1 MFVCMGACVGVFVCM
16 YALRIVS
23 MDKILCFI
31 NTLIIIVY
39 QSCAFG
45 KVSEIS
51 SGDDAEQKR
60 HMDRMHFII
69 ELHLQFVIF
78 VWQVFKNLFKD
89 GLAIQKDRI
98 REVRRY
104 AKEQRE
110 KQAKKRQDEI
120 DSLEN

>member
-1 MFVCMGACVGVFVCM
+1 M
-16 YALRIVS
+16 
-23 MDKILCFI
+23 
-31 NTLIIIVY
+31 Y

-45 KVSEIS
+45 KVTEIS
-51 SGDDAEQKR
+51 SGDDVEQKR
-60 HMDRMHFII
+60 PMDRMHFIN

-89 GLAIQKDRI
+89 GLTIQKERI

>member
-1 MFVCMGACVGVFVCM
+1 
-16 YALRIVS
+16 
-23 MDKILCFI
+23 
-31 NTLIIIVY
+31 
-39 QSCAFG
+39 
-45 KVSEIS
+45 
-51 SGDDAEQKR
+51 
-60 HMDRMHFII
+60 MHFII

-89 GLAIQKDRI
+89 GLAIQKERI